1 MIKKIVILFLLN
13 INICFSQANYIIS
26 PDVISSSG
34 GDFSNFNYNL
44 SFTIGEI
51 STETLQASNA
61 ILTQGFHQDY
71 INVTSISEDMFTN
84 NVKVYPNPTND
95 HLFVTF
101 DNIDSVNIKLTDYTG
116 KVVLKKQNYLINY
129 EPYIDLS
136 FLPSGLY
143 LLSLNFNDKYN
154 SVFKIN
160 KIN

>member
-1 MIKKIVILFLLN
+1 
-13 INICFSQANYIIS
+13 
-26 PDVISSSG
+26 
-34 GDFSNFNYNL
+34 
-44 SFTIGEI
+44 
-51 STETLQASNA
+51 
-61 ILTQGFHQDY
+61 
-71 INVTSISEDMFTN
+71 MFTN

-101 DNIDSVNIKLTDYTG
+101 DNLDSVNIKLTDYTG

-129 EPYIDLS
+129 ESYIDLS